1 MGRAR
6 DRAVRRLICVALLAF
21 GNGRQLSISIDGPQ
35 GIQPGLGLHRLIFPV
50 KLDARNTIV
59 GGVSVVLSGC
69 AWLTNSG
76 MEWLGTWTTD
86 LPLATNEGYDFSGTI
101 VLPLTDEQI
110 AVIEQRRAGRD
121 LMLQINANVVL
132 GYDPGAADGSPDDR
146 WPVRPFQESL
156 HIYGE
161 TWERYLRQTSAS
173 FALTVVLPV
182 PLTDSAGGRVGKH
195 LRDAILKVNQGEY
208 GDAVMAARKAVE
220 GFGKDWVA
228 EKAIVDTPK
237 DDRSL
242 EQRLA
247 MLRHSLHALASPSAH
262 SDDVADSIHWDRENA
277 MAVIAG
283 VAALAACKD

>member
-132 GYDPGAADGSPDDR
+132 GYDPGG
-146 WPVRPFQESL
+146 
-156 HIYGE
+156 
-161 TWERYLRQTSAS
+161 
-173 FALTVVLPV
+173 
-182 PLTDSAGGRVGKH
+182 
-195 LRDAILKVNQGEY
+195 
-208 GDAVMAARKAVE
+208 
-220 GFGKDWVA
+220 
-228 EKAIVDTPK
+228 
-237 DDRSL
+237 
-242 EQRLA
+242 
-247 MLRHSLHALASPSAH
+247 
-262 SDDVADSIHWDRENA
+262 
-277 MAVIAG
+277 
-283 VAALAACKD
+283 